1 MFPVSQGARCPQTDR
16 LFSMK
21 PSPITT
27 TVTLPGCLG
36 TCPGDGSP
44 VYSAIFRTKGGISV
58 EKDFLSLPLPTLLSL
73 PQRSTSRRP
82 HGPPCICQSL
92 LLFIWERAGVSR
104 ERQRCLSSHTPTLPH
119 SQGGLSQTRAREV
132 NTVCRCGMSALLHS
146 APWPVG
152 LGGVAVYDTADLS
165 LSISVQAW
173 THKAVPRQS

>member
-1 MFPVSQGARCPQTDR
+1 MFPGSQGARCPQTDR

-132 NTVCRCGMSALLHS
+132 NTVCRCGMSALLHT
-146 APWPVG
+146 APWPVS